1 MYEIRRTDTFSKWL
15 DRLRDARARVRVL
28 SRLTRVEAGNLG
40 DHKPVGEDVSE
51 LRIDYGPGYRVYFTK
66 RGSTIIVLLIGG
78 DKSSQKQDI
87 KRAIQLAQE
96 LEE

>member
-28 SRLTRVEAGNLG
+28 SRLTRAEEGNLG
-40 DHKPVGEDVSE
+40 DTKPVGESVSE
-51 LRIDYGPGYRVYFTK
+51 MRIDYGPGYRIYFTK
-66 RGSTIIVLLIGG
+66 RRNTIVVLLVGG
-78 DKSSQKQDI
+78 DKSSQEQDI
-87 KRAIQLAQE
+87 KRAIQLARD

>member
-28 SRLTRVEAGNLG
+28 SRLTRVEGGNLG

-66 RGSTIIVLLIGG
+66 RGSTIIVLLVGG